1 MAKSRILWGLWL
13 VCVLFAYI
21 FTESYAFFFLAVA
34 SFILPVTFLFL
45 TWGCLG
51 KLDAVLWAQPACGKG
66 KKGRMGIQLSNKSLL
81 PLDRIVCTVEGSN
94 LLTGQGFRRSV
105 RMAAVPGGESVQD
118 LEIISPCCG
127 MLSFSAVGIT
137 VYDLFGLGRFRKKI
151 PAEARMAVQPDTFGV
166 EVEVAYGE
174 SMSLD
179 GEEYSMKKSGFDPS
193 ETFAIRDYREGDRIR
208 QIHWKLSE
216 KTGDLLVREYGLPIQ
231 NTILLLLETGIMA
244 GEEKKEWE
252 DRMDM
257 LAEALFSVS
266 QELTEQQLVYSIG
279 WQNHLEKI
287 FNCVEI
293 GGPEEL
299 SDQLI
304 QVLGAEGGEDETSV
318 LAHYLEQHKQCE
330 FAHVILFSPHRIADV
345 GMIQNQAMVT
355 SIICGTEDLGWEE
368 EDGGRLLEASYRT
381 LAEQVAYLEL

>member
-1 MAKSRILWGLWL
+1 MRPSNYSESKGEDCSVFSGGCAGAGIKAGKITGQRAIGETDGEIQNFMVPMACLCPVCVYFYRELCFSFSLLWL
-13 VCVLFAYI
+13 PSFYQSLFC
-21 FTESYAFFFLAVA
+21 FLPGAA
-34 SFILPVTFLFL
+34 
-45 TWGCLG
+45 LG

-151 PAEARMAVQPDTFGV
+151 LAEARMAVQPDTFGV

-208 QIHWKLSE
+208 QIHW
-216 KTGDLLVREYGLPIQ
+216 
-231 NTILLLLETGIMA
+231 
-244 GEEKKEWE
+244 
-252 DRMDM
+252 
-257 LAEALFSVS
+257 
-266 QELTEQQLVYSIG
+266 
-279 WQNHLEKI
+279 
-287 FNCVEI
+287 
-293 GGPEEL
+293 EL
-299 SDQLI
+299 S
-304 QVLGAEGGEDETSV
+304 GKNGGSAGSGVWTSHTEYHSSS
-318 LAHYLEQHKQCE
+318 AGNGNYGRGGKK
-330 FAHVILFSPHRIADV
+330 
-345 GMIQNQAMVT
+345 GMGRQ
-355 SIICGTEDLGWEE
+355 
-368 EDGGRLLEASYRT
+368 DGYAG
-381 LAEQVAYLEL
+381 